1 MSLEDDEVRL
11 PTPAELNRAHD
22 ESLELFGGLPGFKDA
37 RLVESAIEAVRMRKY
52 LCPETT
58 AIELAVALA
67 YGLVKNHAY
76 TDGNKR
82 TATYALGITLYI
94 NGLELEADPILVE
107 KWIRSLENATSKN
120 NKSVQSTMVNQVEL
134 NVITLI
140 PEGESGAKV
149 IASSQ
154 KDINH

>member
-37 RLVESAIEAVRMRKY
+37 RL
-52 LCPETT
+52 
-58 AIELAVALA
+58 IELAVALA

-120 NKSVQSTMVNQVEL
+120 NKLVQSTMVNQVEY

-140 PEGESGAKV
+140 SEGDSDTK
-149 IASSQ
+149 ITASS
-154 KDINH
+154 